1 MIENA
6 KKIKR
11 MQKKCWQFLEKLKNA
26 NMPGKIEKY
35 PNNAS
40 K

>member
-1 MIENA
+1 ML

-11 MQKKCWQFLEKLKNA
+11 MQFFWQFLEKLKNA

-35 PNNAS
+35 PENAS